1 VNTLAKPLALALT
14 LSALSVST
22 QVLAYQAGDFIVR
35 AGVTTVAPND
45 SSNHVVINSSTDT
58 GTNTNVDSNSQ
69 LGLTFEYM
77 ITPAWG
83 LEVLAASPFKHD
95 IKGQGGVLAGANV
108 GSVKQLPPTL
118 SMMYH
123 IPTESNFDPYL
134 GVGINYTAFFS
145 EHLGSDVKTAVGDGK
160 LDLDNSWGAALQ
172 VGFDYQLNDSWLLNG
187 SVRYIDIDTKATI
200 NFDSGSKAKVDVDVD
215 PWVYS
220 IMLGYKF

>member
-22 QVLAYQAGDFIVR
+22 QALAYQAGDFIVR

-45 SSNHVVINSSTDT
+45 SSNNVVLNNSTNT
-58 GTNTNVDSNSQ
+58 GTKTNVDSNSQ

-83 LEVLAASPFKHD
+83 FEVLAASPFKHN
-95 IKGQGGVLAGANV
+95 IKGQGGLLAGSNV

-123 IPTESNFDPYL
+123 IPTESDFDPYL
-134 GVGINYTAFFS
+134 GIGVNYTAFFS
-145 EHLGSDVKTAVGDGK
+145 EHLDSDITTAVGDGK

>member
-1 VNTLAKPLALALT
+1 MKTLAKPLALALT
-14 LSALSVST
+14 LSAISIST
-22 QVLAYQAGDFIVR
+22 PALAYQAGDFIVR
-35 AGVTTVAPND
+35 AGVTSITPND
-45 SSNHVVINSSTDT
+45 SSSNVILNQSTDT
-58 GTNTNVDSNSQ
+58 GTDTSVDSNSQ

-77 ITPAWG
+77 ITPTWG
-83 LEVLAASPFKHD
+83 FEVLAASPFKHN
-95 IKGQGGVLAGANV
+95 IKGQGGVLAGANI

-118 SMMYH
+118 SMLYH
-123 IPTESNFDPYL
+123 IPTESKFDPYL

-145 EHLGSDVKTAVGDGK
+145 EHLDSDTITAVADGQ

-172 VGFDYQLNDSWLLNG
+172 VGFDYQLNDNWLLNS

-200 NFDSGSKAKVDVDVD
+200 NFDSASTATVDVDID